1 MDKGTLQE
9 QGIRLLA
16 VAVLAFPF
24 ASPSLEIHDQTRGG
38 GSSARAESLLQN
50 PAMLRENIQK
60 KQLLPVIQLLKKG
73 QRKKARLVLA
83 KILTQDATEP
93 NALDLAGTILL
104 EEKNYT
110 AAEDAFK
117 RSLQRDTSRN
127 GTAVKLGVTR
137 MLLGNIASGEK
148 ILRQTLHN
156 DPDQPLALRYMAW
169 LETRRGNLPAALR
182 YLQHLNNLHGQ
193 RTRQLLAYQINLAA
207 LYNQLRQPENT
218 IELLR
223 PRIDPD
229 NPDTPMAIQAAYLL
243 AGAYLDSGKTD
254 AGRKLIARLRKT
266 ALPKT
271 DLDLLDLKLARANG
285 EVARAKRLAARIL
298 KQNPKL
304 HDSVE
309 FELAR
314 TYFNGGDARNAIKA
328 LETLLKTA
336 DATVLPSILR
346 DLGILLL
353 QEKKAKQAVT
363 LLGEYAEKYPDSP
376 LISRQLSEILL
387 LSGDDEAAARNAK
400 TTTKRFPNYLE
411 GWLLAG
417 RIAEKRGQPARA
429 RAYYQ
434 TASKRAPNSPDA
446 WIGIA
451 RTRLS
456 AKEPEA
462 ALETL
467 SKALGIS
474 PGDTRLLFERASLL
488 DSLGRMARA
497 NQDYR
502 NILALSPDF
511 VPALSNLAENYL
523 TSNRQLD
530 SALELASRAYRIA
543 PENPYVAD
551 VHGWSLYKNGDSRRA
566 LPVLKSAAARIDD
579 NGIADFHVAM
589 LLADTGDKPA
599 ASRYARAAIEKGLP
613 ADLEARLRQKLKR

>member
-1 MDKGTLQE
+1 MGTDTLQE
-9 QGIRLLA
+9 KGIRLLA
-16 VAVLAFPF
+16 VAALVFPLAGQ
-24 ASPSLEIHDQTRGG
+24 SLEIHDQTRGG

-60 KQLLPVIQLLKKG
+60 KQLLPIIRLLKNG
-73 QRKKARLVLA
+73 QRKQAKLALAR
-83 KILTQDATEP
+83 ILTQDASEP

-110 AAEDAFK
+110 AAEDAF
-117 RSLQRDTSRN
+117 RRALQRDTSRN

-137 MLLGNIASGEK
+137 MLLGDTASGEK
-148 ILRQTLHN
+148 ILLQTLHN

-182 YLQHLNNLHGQ
+182 YLQHLNNLHGR

-207 LYNQLRQPENT
+207 LYNQLHRPEST
-218 IELLR
+218 IGLLR
-223 PRIDPD
+223 SRIDLD
-229 NPDTPMAIQAAYLL
+229 KQDTPMAIQAAYLL
-243 AGAYLDSGKTD
+243 AGAYLDSGNID
-254 AGRKLIARLRKT
+254 AGRKLIARLKQT
-266 ALPKT
+266 ASPKT
-271 DLDLLDLKLARANG
+271 NLDQLELKLARASG
-285 EVARAKRLAARIL
+285 EVARAKRLADRIL
-298 KQNPKL
+298 KQNPDL
-304 HDSVE
+304 RDSVE

-314 TYFNGGDARNAIKA
+314 TYFNAGDTQNAIEA
-328 LETLLKTA
+328 LNKLLKTA
-336 DATVLPSILR
+336 DATVVPSILR
-346 DLGILLL
+346 DLAIVLL
-353 QEKKAKQAVT
+353 QEKKAGQATT
-363 LLGEYAEKYPDSP
+363 LLRKYSEKYPASA
-376 LISRQLSEILL
+376 LIARQLSEILL

-400 TTTKRFPNYLE
+400 ATTERFPDDLE

-417 RIAEKRGQPARA
+417 RIAEKRGQPAQAREYYRA
-429 RAYYQ
+429 A
-434 TASKRAPNSPDA
+434 AKLAPNDPDA

-456 AKEPEA
+456 GKEPKA

-467 SKALGIS
+467 NKALGIS
-474 PGDTRLLFERASLL
+474 PGDTKLLFERASLL
-488 DSLGRMARA
+488 DSLGKTEQA

-502 NILALSPDF
+502 NILVLSPDF

-523 TSNRQLD
+523 RNDQRLD
-530 SALELASRAYRIA
+530 SAHELASRAYRIA

-551 VHGWSLYKNGDSRRA
+551 VHGWSLYKKGDSRQA

-599 ASRYARAAIEKGLP
+599 ANRYASTAIEKGLP
-613 ADLEARLRQKLKR
+613 RDLLTQLRRKLGR